1 MHIAVRT
8 YKKQKGYKIAK
19 RFIFRELLLFSVL
32 CFTTQVVQSRS
43 SISSACVCLYL
54 FYPSDHTHVEEKN
67 SRQPRCNHVEPL
79 CHWALFFFS
88 LFYYQAK
95 TIFLSFTVK

>member
-8 YKKQKGYKIAK
+8 YKKRKGYKIAK

-43 SISSACVCLYL
+43 NISSACVFLYL
-54 FYPSDHTHVEEKN
+54 FYPSDHTHVEGKN
-67 SRQPRCNHVEPL
+67 SLQPGHTHVEPL
-79 CHWALFFFS
+79 CHWALFSSSCFTTKQR
-88 LFYYQAK
+88 LFM
-95 TIFLSFTVK
+95 SFTIK